1 MEAKIKICPK
11 CGRTLS
17 VAKFGNDKSSPDGK
31 KRWCKECLN
40 AQVRSRYYKK
50 RERPTLNP
58 DLEGFT
64 PQMLITE
71 LRARGYKGELSY
83 EETKIYKIQL

>member
-40 AQVRSRYYKK
+40 AQVKARYYKK
-50 RERPTLNP
+50 RER
-58 DLEGFT
+58 DLH
-64 PQMLITE
+64 
-71 LRARGYKGELSY
+71 
-83 EETKIYKIQL
+83 